1 MIQSEEIS
9 ELLAALVEVQSEL
22 QTIQKGETAQG
33 NKFSYKYASLDAI
46 AQEIKPILHSHGV
59 AYMQSVGGLNT
70 NALTLT
76 TRIFN
81 NKGQYIEDTAA
92 LPPVVGGSNA
102 AQALGMSITY
112 MRRYALSAML
122 GITSDEDIDGNGYKT
137 TPTQENQ
144 QPQKTTEKQPPT
156 TSSKKTSKTKQPAKF
171 DFEPKGGET
180 TPAKKR
186 EIGSLLA
193 SKYANGAPV
202 FSIDEAKKYSAM
214 RKNYTACEV
223 IDAIKKELQARLHPT
238 QTMQTAGDIMRA
250 QQEQQAPQ
258 QLPPQVEAV
267 KNAFDGEVVTPPQPS
282 FDDMQPVEQ
291 SEQGFDIY

>member
-46 AQEIKPILHSHGV
+46 AQEIKPILHNHGV

-92 LPPVVGGSNA
+92 LPPVNGGSNA

-122 GITSDEDIDGNGYKT
+122 GITSDEDTDGNGYKT
-137 TPTQENQ
+137 TPTQESQ
-144 QPQKTTEKQPPT
+144 QPQKTTEKQPQPT
-156 TSSKKTSKTKQPAKF
+156 TSPKKTSKPKQPVKLPF
-171 DFEPKGGET
+171 TPKGGES
-180 TPAKKR
+180 TPEEKARIK
-186 EIGSLLA
+186 ELCEA
-193 SKYANGAPV
+193 KYADGKRIFSNEEIKTYSGYRQTKTARELIAFIENALRNRRGDAP
-202 FSIDEAKKYSAM
+202 E
-214 RKNYTACEV
+214 
-223 IDAIKKELQARLHPT
+223 
-238 QTMQTAGDIMRA
+238 
-250 QQEQQAPQ
+250 
-258 QLPPQVEAV
+258 LPPAEPAPPAQPSAEDLAEQALTEAQ
-267 KNAFDGEVVTPPQPS
+267 QPS
-282 FDDMQPVEQ
+282 FDTMQPVEGGESDTDQ
-291 SEQGFDIY
+291 AFDIF

>member
-22 QTIQKGETAQG
+22 QTIQKGETAQV

-46 AQEIKPILHSHGV
+46 AQEIKPILHNHGV

-70 NALTLT
+70 NSLTLT

-92 LPPVVGGSNA
+92 LPPVNGGSNA

-122 GITSDEDIDGNGYKT
+122 GITSDEDTDGNGYKT

-144 QPQKTTEKQPPT
+144 QPT
-156 TSSKKTSKTKQPAKF
+156 TSSKKTSKTKQPAKLPF
-171 DFEPKGGET
+171 TPKGGES
-180 TPAKKR
+180 TPEEKARIKELCK
-186 EIGSLLA
+186 A
-193 SKYANGAPV
+193 KYADGKRIFSNEEIKTYSGYRQTKTARELIAFIENALRNRRGDAP
-202 FSIDEAKKYSAM
+202 E
-214 RKNYTACEV
+214 
-223 IDAIKKELQARLHPT
+223 
-238 QTMQTAGDIMRA
+238 
-250 QQEQQAPQ
+250 
-258 QLPPQVEAV
+258 LPPAEPAPTAQPSAEDLAEQALTEAQ
-267 KNAFDGEVVTPPQPS
+267 QPS
-282 FDDMQPVEQ
+282 FDTMQPVEGGESDANQ
-291 SEQGFDIY
+291 AFDIF

>member
-46 AQEIKPILHSHGV
+46 AQEIKPILHNHGV

-92 LPPVVGGSNA
+92 LPPVNGGSNA

-122 GITSDEDIDGNGYKT
+122 GITSDEDTDGNGYKT

-144 QPQKTTEKQPPT
+144 QPQKTTEKQPQPT
-156 TSSKKTSKTKQPAKF
+156 TSSKKTSKTKQPAKLPF
-171 DFEPKGGET
+171 TPKGGES
-180 TPAKKR
+180 TPEEKARIK
-186 EIGSLLA
+186 ELCEA
-193 SKYANGAPV
+193 KYADGKRIFSNEEIKTYSGYRQTKTARELIAFIENALRNRRGDAP
-202 FSIDEAKKYSAM
+202 E
-214 RKNYTACEV
+214 
-223 IDAIKKELQARLHPT
+223 
-238 QTMQTAGDIMRA
+238 
-250 QQEQQAPQ
+250 
-258 QLPPQVEAV
+258 LPPAEPAPTAQPSAEDLAEQALTEAQ
-267 KNAFDGEVVTPPQPS
+267 QPS
-282 FDDMQPVEQ
+282 FDTMQPVEGGESDANQ
-291 SEQGFDIY
+291 AFDIF